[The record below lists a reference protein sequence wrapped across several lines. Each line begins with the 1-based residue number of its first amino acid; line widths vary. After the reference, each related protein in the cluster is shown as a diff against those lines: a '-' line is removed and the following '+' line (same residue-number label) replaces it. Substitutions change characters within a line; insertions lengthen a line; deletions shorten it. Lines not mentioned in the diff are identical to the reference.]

1 MFKKDGS
8 NVRAILQASYKIQ
21 NFALHLSGPD
31 ELFADERTFDA
42 ILMNIVVM
50 GEAVTDLSDSFKQI
64 HHYLPWQALRDFR
77 NQVAHE
83 YFSIDAEEVWQYLK
97 NFLPQFTE
105 KLQRLDKFK

>member
-8 NVRAILQASYKIQ
+8 NVRTLLQASYKIQ

-42 ILMNIVVM
+42 ILMNIIIM
-50 GEAVTDLSDSFKQI
+50 GEAVTDLSDNFKQM
-64 HHYLPWQALRDFR
+64 HSHLAWQAIRDFR

-83 YFSIDAEEVWQYLK
+83 YFSIDAEEVWQYLT

-105 KLQRLDKFK
+105 HLQKIAKFK